1 MALLGRRRGN
11 AAVLRDVQAFR
22 DGLAQD
28 EGRAPEQAE
37 TQDAPVANSAAPA
50 ARPTSGVR
58 FTPPAPDPVAP
69 APQPAPKPR
78 PAPAAPVDE
87 DDDDDDD
94 DDIQYRTDDNMEYDH
109 VRDDAIAAMQAENAA
124 LRARLSSY
132 EQSREDFDKFEKGKL
147 IDKMIDEQGFD
158 SISKDDA
165 RRLLN
170 PILDGMRKQNAAL
183 GQALSAQYNNSV
195 KQYQELTQK
204 REKEQYNRFADKIRK
219 KFPDLAKLQQTQA
232 YVDIMTAPV
241 AAGSDVTVGQLVA
254 QEYKKK
260 NYKYI
265 NNVLKQVRDRIN
277 SVPDISANAV
287 VGGNAP
293 SQGSGSTEARPLSDS
308 EMSDLRFKLQNRQI
322 SRQEFSDALKR
333 HREALRGNAE

>member
-11 AAVLRDVQAFR
+11 AAVLRDVQKFR

-37 TQDAPVANSAAPA
+37 TQAAPA

-58 FTPPAPDPVAP
+58 FTPPAQDPVAP

-94 DDIQYRTDDNMEYDH
+94 IQYRTVDNMEYDR
-109 VRDDAIAAMQAENAA
+109 VRNDAIAAMQAENDA

-132 EQSREDFDKFEKGKL
+132 EQSRDDFDKFEKDKL

-195 KQYQELTQK
+195 KQYQEMTKK
-204 REKEQYNRFADKIRK
+204 RDAEQYNHFANKIRK

>member
-11 AAVLRDVQAFR
+11 AAVLRDVQKFR

-28 EGRAPEQAE
+28 EGRAPEDVE
-37 TQDAPVANSAAPA
+37 TQDAPA

-78 PAPAAPVDE
+78 PQPAAPVDE

-94 DDIQYRTDDNMEYDH
+94 IQYRTVDNMEYDR
-109 VRDDAIAAMQAENAA
+109 VRNDAIAAMQAENDA

-132 EQSREDFDKFEKGKL
+132 EQSREDFDKFEKDKL

-195 KQYQELTQK
+195 KQYQEMAKK
-204 REKEQYNRFADKIRK
+204 RDAEQYNHFADKIRK

-232 YVDIMTAPV
+232 YVDVMTAPV
-241 AAGSDVTVGQLVA
+241 AAGSDITVGQLVA

>member
-11 AAVLRDVQAFR
+11 AAVLRDVQKFR

-28 EGRAPEQAE
+28 EGRAPADVE
-37 TQDAPVANSAAPA
+37 TQDAPA

-78 PAPAAPVDE
+78 PQPAAPVDE

-94 DDIQYRTDDNMEYDH
+94 IQYRTVDNMEYDR
-109 VRDDAIAAMQAENAA
+109 VRNDAIAAMQAENDA

-132 EQSREDFDKFEKGKL
+132 EQSREDFDKFEKDKL

-158 SISKDDA
+158 SISRDDA
-165 RRLLN
+165 KRLLG
-170 PILDGMRKQNAAL
+170 PVFDGMRQQNAAL

-195 KQYQELTQK
+195 KRYHELTQK

-219 KFPDLAKLQQTQA
+219 KFPDLPQLQETQA
-232 YVDIMTAPV
+232 YVDVMTAPV

-254 QEYKKK
+254 QEFKKK

>member
-11 AAVLRDVQAFR
+11 AAVLRDVQKFR

-37 TQDAPVANSAAPA
+37 TQAVPVANSAAPA

-78 PAPAAPVDE
+78 PQPAAPVDE

-94 DDIQYRTDDNMEYDH
+94 IQYRTVDNMEYDR
-109 VRDDAIAAMQAENAA
+109 VRNDAIAAMQAENDA

-132 EQSREDFDKFEKGKL
+132 EQSREDFDKFEKDKL

-183 GQALSAQYNNSV
+183 GQALSAQYSNSV
-195 KQYQELTQK
+195 KQYQEMAKK
-204 REKEQYNRFADKIRK
+204 RDAEQYNHFANKIRK

-232 YVDIMTAPV
+232 YVDVMRAPV

>member
-11 AAVLRDVQAFR
+11 AAVLRDVQKFR

-37 TQDAPVANSAAPA
+37 TQAAPVANSAAPA

-78 PAPAAPVDE
+78 PQPAAPVDE
-87 DDDDDDD
+87 DDDDDE
-94 DDIQYRTDDNMEYDH
+94 DIQYRTVDNMEYDR
-109 VRDDAIAAMQAENAA
+109 VRNNAIAAMQAENDA

-132 EQSREDFDKFEKGKL
+132 EQSREDFDKFEKDKL

-195 KQYQELTQK
+195 KQYQEMTAK
-204 REKEQYNRFADKIRK
+204 REKEQYSHFADKIRK
-219 KFPDLAKLQQTQA
+219 KFPDLPQLQETQA
-232 YVDIMTAPV
+232 YVDVMTAPV

-254 QEYKKK
+254 QEFKKK

>member
-11 AAVLRDVQAFR
+11 AAVLRDVQKFR

-37 TQDAPVANSAAPA
+37 TQDAPA

-78 PAPAAPVDE
+78 PQPAAPVDE

-94 DDIQYRTDDNMEYDH
+94 IQYRTVDNMEYDR
-109 VRDDAIAAMQAENAA
+109 VRTDAIAAMQAENDA

-132 EQSREDFDKFEKGKL
+132 EQSREDFDKFEKDKL

-232 YVDIMTAPV
+232 YVDVMTAPV

>member
-11 AAVLRDVQAFR
+11 AAVLRDVQKFR

-37 TQDAPVANSAAPA
+37 TQDAPA

-78 PAPAAPVDE
+78 PQPAAPVDE

-94 DDIQYRTDDNMEYDH
+94 IQYRTVDNMEYDR
-109 VRDDAIAAMQAENAA
+109 VRNDAIAAMQAENDA

-132 EQSREDFDKFEKGKL
+132 EQSREDFDKFEKDKL

-170 PILDGMRKQNAAL
+170 PILDGMRKQNAVL
-183 GQALSAQYNNSV
+183 GQALSAQYSNSV
-195 KQYQELTQK
+195 KQYQEMTKK
-204 REKEQYNRFADKIRK
+204 RDAEQYNHFANKIRK
-219 KFPDLAKLQQTQA
+219 KFPDLAQLQQTQA

>member
-11 AAVLRDVQAFR
+11 AAVLRDVQKFR

-28 EGRAPEQAE
+28 EGRAPENVE
-37 TQDAPVANSAAPA
+37 TQDAPAS
-50 ARPTSGVR
+50 RPTSGVR

-78 PAPAAPVDE
+78 PQPAAPVDE

-94 DDIQYRTDDNMEYDH
+94 IQYRTVDNMEYDR
-109 VRDDAIAAMQAENAA
+109 VRNDAIAAMQAENDA

-132 EQSREDFDKFEKGKL
+132 EQSREDFDKFEKDKL

-158 SISKDDA
+158 SISRDDA
-165 RRLLN
+165 KRLLN
-170 PILDGMRKQNAAL
+170 PILDGMRKQNAVL
-183 GQALSAQYNNSV
+183 GQALSAQYSNSV
-195 KQYQELTQK
+195 KQYQEMAKK
-204 REKEQYNRFADKIRK
+204 RDAEQYNHFASKIRK
-219 KFPDLAKLQQTQA
+219 KFPDLAQLQQTQA
-232 YVDIMTAPV
+232 YVDVMRAPV

>member
-11 AAVLRDVQAFR
+11 AAVLRDVQKFR

-28 EGRAPEQAE
+28 EGRAPEDVE
-37 TQDAPVANSAAPA
+37 TQAAPVVN
-50 ARPTSGVR
+50 SGVR

-69 APQPAPKPR
+69 APQSAPKPR

-94 DDIQYRTDDNMEYDH
+94 IQYRTVDNMEYDR
-109 VRDDAIAAMQAENAA
+109 VRNDAIAAMQAENDA

-132 EQSREDFDKFEKGKL
+132 EQSRDDFDKFEKDKL

-195 KQYQELTQK
+195 KQYQEMTKK
-204 REKEQYNRFADKIRK
+204 RDAEQYNHFANKIRK
-219 KFPDLAKLQQTQA
+219 KFPDLAQLQQTQA
-232 YVDIMTAPV
+232 YVDVMRAPV

-265 NNVLKQVRDRIN
+265 NNVLKQVRDRVN

>member
-11 AAVLRDVQAFR
+11 AAVLRDVQKFR

-37 TQDAPVANSAAPA
+37 TQAAPVANSAAPA

-78 PAPAAPVDE
+78 PQPAAPVDE

-94 DDIQYRTDDNMEYDH
+94 IQYRTVDNMEYDR
-109 VRDDAIAAMQAENAA
+109 VRNDAIAAMQAENDA

-132 EQSREDFDKFEKGKL
+132 EQSREDFDKFEKDKL
-147 IDKMIDEQGFD
+147 IDRMIDEQGFD

-195 KQYQELTQK
+195 KQYQEMTKK
-204 REKEQYNRFADKIRK
+204 RDAEQYNHFANKIRK

-232 YVDIMTAPV
+232 YVDVMRAPV

>member
-1 MALLGRRRGN
+1 
-11 AAVLRDVQAFR
+11 
-22 DGLAQD
+22 
-28 EGRAPEQAE
+28 
-37 TQDAPVANSAAPA
+37 
-50 ARPTSGVR
+50 
-58 FTPPAPDPVAP
+58 
-69 APQPAPKPR
+69 
-78 PAPAAPVDE
+78 
-87 DDDDDDD
+87 
-94 DDIQYRTDDNMEYDH
+94 MEYDR
-109 VRDDAIAAMQAENAA
+109 VRTDAIAAMQAENDA

-132 EQSREDFDKFEKGKL
+132 EQSREDFDKFEKDKL

-195 KQYQELTQK
+195 KQYQEMTKK
-204 REKEQYNRFADKIRK
+204 RDAEQYNHFANKIRK
-219 KFPDLAKLQQTQA
+219 KFPDLAQLQQTQA
-232 YVDIMTAPV
+232 YVDVMTAPV

-254 QEYKKK
+254 QEFNKK

>member
-11 AAVLRDVQAFR
+11 AAVLRDVQKFR

-37 TQDAPVANSAAPA
+37 TQAVPVANSAAPA

-78 PAPAAPVDE
+78 PQPAAPVDE

-94 DDIQYRTDDNMEYDH
+94 IQYRTVDNMEYDR
-109 VRDDAIAAMQAENAA
+109 VRNDAIAAMQAENDA

-132 EQSREDFDKFEKGKL
+132 EQSREDFDKFEKDKL

-183 GQALSAQYNNSV
+183 GQALSAQYSNSV
-195 KQYQELTQK
+195 KQYQEMAKK
-204 REKEQYNRFADKIRK
+204 RDAEQYNHFANKIRK
-219 KFPDLAKLQQTQA
+219 KFPDLAQLQQTQA
-232 YVDIMTAPV
+232 YVDVMTAPV
-241 AAGSDVTVGQLVA
+241 AAGSDITVGQLVA

>member
-11 AAVLRDVQAFR
+11 AAVLRDVQKFR

-28 EGRAPEQAE
+28 EGRAPEDVE
-37 TQDAPVANSAAPA
+37 TQDAPT

-58 FTPPAPDPVAP
+58 FTPPAPDPAAP

-78 PAPAAPVDE
+78 PQPAAPVDE

-94 DDIQYRTDDNMEYDH
+94 IQYRTVDNMEYDR
-109 VRDDAIAAMQAENAA
+109 VRNDAIAAMQAENDA

-132 EQSREDFDKFEKGKL
+132 EQSRDDFDKFEKDKL

-195 KQYQELTQK
+195 KQYQEMTKK
-204 REKEQYNRFADKIRK
+204 RDAEQYNHFANKIRK

>member
-11 AAVLRDVQAFR
+11 AAVLRDVQKFR

-37 TQDAPVANSAAPA
+37 TQDAPA

-58 FTPPAPDPVAP
+58 ITPPAPDPVAP

-78 PAPAAPVDE
+78 PQPVAPVDE

-94 DDIQYRTDDNMEYDH
+94 IQYRTVDNMEYDR
-109 VRDDAIAAMQAENAA
+109 VRNDAIAAMQAENDA

-132 EQSREDFDKFEKGKL
+132 EQSREDFDKFEKDKL

-170 PILDGMRKQNAAL
+170 PILEGMRKQNAAL
-183 GQALSAQYNNSV
+183 GQALSAQYSNSV
-195 KQYQELTQK
+195 KQYQEMTKK
-204 REKEQYNRFADKIRK
+204 RDAEQYNHFANKIRK
-219 KFPDLAKLQQTQA
+219 KFPDLAQLQQTQA
-232 YVDIMTAPV
+232 YVDVMTAPV

>member
-11 AAVLRDVQAFR
+11 AAVLRDVQKFR

-37 TQDAPVANSAAPA
+37 TQAAPVASSAAPA

-78 PAPAAPVDE
+78 PQPAAPVDE
-87 DDDDDDD
+87 DDDDDE
-94 DDIQYRTDDNMEYDH
+94 DIQYRTVDNMEYDR
-109 VRDDAIAAMQAENAA
+109 VRNDAIAAMQAENDA

-170 PILDGMRKQNAAL
+170 PIFDGMRKQNAAL

-195 KQYQELTQK
+195 KQYQEMTAK
-204 REKEQYNRFADKIRK
+204 REKEQYSHFADKIRK

-232 YVDIMTAPV
+232 YVDVMRAPV

>member
-11 AAVLRDVQAFR
+11 AAVLRDVQKFR

-37 TQDAPVANSAAPA
+37 TQDAPA

-78 PAPAAPVDE
+78 PQPAAPVDE

-94 DDIQYRTDDNMEYDH
+94 IQYRTVDNMEYDR
-109 VRDDAIAAMQAENAA
+109 VRNDAIAAMQAENDA

-132 EQSREDFDKFEKGKL
+132 EQSREDFDKFEKDKL

-183 GQALSAQYNNSV
+183 GQALSAQYSNSV
-195 KQYQELTQK
+195 KQYQEMAKK
-204 REKEQYNRFADKIRK
+204 RDAEQYNHFANKIRK
-219 KFPDLAKLQQTQA
+219 KFPDLAQLQQTQA
-232 YVDIMTAPV
+232 YVDVMRAPI

>member
-11 AAVLRDVQAFR
+11 AAVLRDVQKFR

-28 EGRAPEQAE
+28 EGRAPEDVE
-37 TQDAPVANSAAPA
+37 TQDAPA

-78 PAPAAPVDE
+78 PAPVAPVDE

-94 DDIQYRTDDNMEYDH
+94 IQYRTVDNMEYDR
-109 VRDDAIAAMQAENAA
+109 VRNDAIAAMQAENAA

-147 IDKMIDEQGFD
+147 IDKIIDEQGFD

-170 PILDGMRKQNAAL
+170 PIFDGMRKQNAAL

-195 KQYQELTQK
+195 KQYKEMTAK
-204 REKEQYNRFADKIRK
+204 REKAQYNHFADKIRK
-219 KFPDLAKLQQTQA
+219 KFPDLPQLQETQA
-232 YVDIMTAPV
+232 YVDVMTAPV
-241 AAGSDVTVGQLVA
+241 AAGSDVTVGDLVVK
-254 QEYKKK
+254 EFYKK

>member
-37 TQDAPVANSAAPA
+37 TQAAPVANSAAPA

-58 FTPPAPDPVAP
+58 FTPPAPDPAAP

-78 PAPAAPVDE
+78 PQPAAPVDE

-94 DDIQYRTDDNMEYDH
+94 IQYRTVDNMEYDR
-109 VRDDAIAAMQAENAA
+109 VRNDAVAAMQAENDA

-132 EQSREDFDKFEKGKL
+132 EQSREDFDKFEKDKL

-158 SISKDDA
+158 SISRDDA
-165 RRLLN
+165 KRLLN

-195 KQYQELTQK
+195 KQYQEMAKK
-204 REKEQYNRFADKIRK
+204 RDAEQYNHFANKIRK
-219 KFPDLAKLQQTQA
+219 KFPDLAQLQQTQA
-232 YVDIMTAPV
+232 YVDVMTAPV

>member
-11 AAVLRDVQAFR
+11 AAVLRDVQKFR

-28 EGRAPEQAE
+28 EGRAPENVE
-37 TQDAPVANSAAPA
+37 TQDAPA

-58 FTPPAPDPVAP
+58 FTPPAPDPAAP

-78 PAPAAPVDE
+78 PQPAAPVDE

-94 DDIQYRTDDNMEYDH
+94 IQYRTVDNMEYDR
-109 VRDDAIAAMQAENAA
+109 VRNDAIAAMQAENDA

-132 EQSREDFDKFEKGKL
+132 EQSREDFDKFEKDKL

-158 SISKDDA
+158 SISRDDA
-165 RRLLN
+165 KRLLG
-170 PILDGMRKQNAAL
+170 PVFDGMRQQNAAL

-195 KQYQELTQK
+195 KQYQEMTAK
-204 REKEQYNRFADKIRK
+204 REKEQYSHFADKIRK
-219 KFPDLAKLQQTQA
+219 KFPDLPKLQQTQA
-232 YVDIMTAPV
+232 YVDVMTAPV

-254 QEYKKK
+254 QEFNKK

>member
-11 AAVLRDVQAFR
+11 AAVLRDVQKFR

-28 EGRAPEQAE
+28 EGRSPEDVE
-37 TQDAPVANSAAPA
+37 TQDAPA

-78 PAPAAPVDE
+78 PQPAAPV

-94 DDIQYRTDDNMEYDH
+94 EDIQYRTVDNMEYDR
-109 VRDDAIAAMQAENAA
+109 VRNDAIAAMQAENDA

-132 EQSREDFDKFEKGKL
+132 EQSREDFDKFEKDKL
-147 IDKMIDEQGFD
+147 IDRMIDEQGFD

-195 KQYQELTQK
+195 KQYQEMAKK
-204 REKEQYNRFADKIRK
+204 RDAEQYNHFANKIRK
-219 KFPDLAKLQQTQA
+219 QFPDLAKLQQTQA
-232 YVDIMTAPV
+232 YVDIMRAPV

>member
-11 AAVLRDVQAFR
+11 AAVLRDVQKFR

-37 TQDAPVANSAAPA
+37 TQDAPA

-78 PAPAAPVDE
+78 PQPAAPVDE

-94 DDIQYRTDDNMEYDH
+94 IQYRTVDNMEYDR
-109 VRDDAIAAMQAENAA
+109 VRNDAIAAMQAENDA

-132 EQSREDFDKFEKGKL
+132 EQSREDFDKFEKDKL

-170 PILDGMRKQNAAL
+170 PILDGMRKQNAVL
-183 GQALSAQYNNSV
+183 GQALSAQYSNSV
-195 KQYQELTQK
+195 KQYQEMTKK
-204 REKEQYNRFADKIRK
+204 RDAEQYNHFADKIRK

-232 YVDIMTAPV
+232 YVDVMTAPV

>member
-11 AAVLRDVQAFR
+11 AAVLRDVQKFR

-28 EGRAPEQAE
+28 EGRAPEDVE
-37 TQDAPVANSAAPA
+37 TQDAPA

-78 PAPAAPVDE
+78 PQPAAPVDE

-94 DDIQYRTDDNMEYDH
+94 IQYRTVDNMEYDR
-109 VRDDAIAAMQAENAA
+109 VRNDAIAAMQAENDA

-132 EQSREDFDKFEKGKL
+132 EQSREDFDKFEKDKL

-183 GQALSAQYNNSV
+183 GQALSAQYSNSV
-195 KQYQELTQK
+195 KQYQEMAKK
-204 REKEQYNRFADKIRK
+204 RDAEQYNHFANKIRK

-232 YVDIMTAPV
+232 YVDVMTAPV

-254 QEYKKK
+254 QEFNKK

>member
-37 TQDAPVANSAAPA
+37 TQDAPAPA
-50 ARPTSGVR
+50 ARPTSGVG

-78 PAPAAPVDE
+78 PAPAAPVDN

-94 DDIQYRTDDNMEYDH
+94 DDIQYRTVDNMEYDR
-109 VRDDAIAAMQAENAA
+109 VRNDAIAAMQAENDA

-132 EQSREDFDKFEKGKL
+132 EQSRDDFDKLEKDKL

-170 PILDGMRKQNAAL
+170 PMLDGMRKQNAAL

-195 KQYQELTQK
+195 KQYQEMTQK